1 VQSVIETSTGIL
13 AGEVAI
19 VTGAS
24 RGIGAAIARRMA
36 LEGATVA
43 AWDVA
48 PAGEGAYGE
57 ASGRISAFTCNVA
70 DPASVAEALR
80 ETEAALGPVT
90 SLVNNA
96 GVTRD
101 HLLRDM
107 TVDEWDSV
115 MSVNLRGPFNTTK
128 AVSVGMVE
136 RRGGTIVNISSL
148 GGKVGTIGQTNYCA
162 SKAGLVGFTK
172 AAAKELAR
180 FSIRVNAIQPGL
192 VDTPMTQKLRPEI
205 YQAKLKEVPL
215 GRAGT
220 PDEIGWGCVYL
231 ASAMSSYIT
240 GIVLEI
246 GGGRYI

>member
-1 VQSVIETSTGIL
+1 MDLKLKGKK
-13 AGEVAI
+13 AI

-36 LEGATVA
+36 FEGATVA
-43 AWDVA
+43 AWDVT
-48 PAGEGAYGE
+48 PAQEGAYGDM
-57 ASGRISAFTCNVA
+57 SGRITSFACNVA
-70 DPASVAEALR
+70 DPDSVAAAVR

-107 TVDEWDSV
+107 TLDEWETV

-136 RRGGTIVNISSL
+136 RRCGTIVNISSL
-148 GGKVGTIGQTNYCA
+148 GGKVGTIGQANYCA
-162 SKAGLVGFTK
+162 SKAGLVGLTK
-172 AAAKELAR
+172 ATAKELAR

-192 VDTPMTQKLRPEI
+192 VDTPMTQALRPDI

-220 PDEIGWGCVYL
+220 PDEIGWGCVFL
-231 ASAMSSYIT
+231 TSAMSSYIT
-240 GIVLEI
+240 GVVLEI

>member
-1 VQSVIETSTGIL
+1 MVKTSTGML
-13 AGEVAI
+13 VGEVAI

-36 LEGATVA
+36 LEGAIVA

-48 PAGEGAYGE
+48 PPEQGAYDDMS
-57 ASGRISAFTCNVA
+57 ARITAFTCNVA
-70 DPASVAEALR
+70 DAASVATAVR
-80 ETEAALGPVT
+80 ETERAIGPVT
-90 SLVNNA
+90 ALVNNA

-107 TVDEWDSV
+107 TVDEWDTV

-136 RRGGTIVNISSL
+136 RRRGTIVNISSL

-162 SKAGLVGFTK
+162 SKAGLIGFTK
-172 AAAKELAR
+172 ASAKELAR

-192 VDTPMTQKLRPEI
+192 VDTPMTQALRPDI

-220 PDEIGWGCVYL
+220 PDDIGWGCVFL
-231 ASAMSSYIT
+231 TSEMSSYIT
-240 GIVLEI
+240 GLVLEI
-246 GGGRYI
+246 GGGRFM